1 MFSYVARQPI
11 FNRRQQTIG
20 HELLFRN
27 GECNAF
33 PVIEANEATCRLVLE
48 NYMAIGNERT
58 FKGQRNFINFP
69 QHCLVS
75 LMPLLLPKSKV
86 VIEILETCIPDDE
99 LFSAIKHLYHKG
111 YIIALDDFEYDVRWQ
126 RFFRYVHI
134 IKLDLLMLG
143 LDKACDFVRNNHHMK
158 VKFLAE
164 KVESY
169 DDFQVALTAG
179 FDLFQGYYFSRP
191 ELLKRRKVASSELT
205 TIQLLQAIST
215 EPVNFSDIE
224 MIISSDVSLSY
235 LLLRYVN
242 NANRRLIEPISSFH
256 QALVYLGE
264 EKLRMFVGVVA
275 TAHAALDKPKALY
288 VLSLQRAKM
297 CEKLVHY
304 SSLMIPPEQAF
315 LAGMFSLLDA
325 LLDSSLAELLVL
337 LKLQPHIKLAL
348 LHRQGDLGMVLNVVD
363 AFDKA
368 DWQQVTLAAGELGV
382 SEQQVQDSYL
392 QAVAWAEKCT
402 QLDYSNE

>member
-20 HELLFRN
+20 HELLFRD

-33 PVIEANEATCRLVLE
+33 PVIDANEATCRLVLE
-48 NYMAIGNERT
+48 NYMAIGNNNI

-69 QHCLVS
+69 QNCLVN
-75 LMPLLLPKSKV
+75 LMPLLLPKNKV
-86 VIEILETCIPDDE
+86 VIEILETCIPNDE
-99 LFSAIKHLYHKG
+99 LFFAIKRLYQKG
-111 YIIALDDFEYDVRWQ
+111 YIIALDDFEYDIRWQ

-143 LDKACDFVRNNHHMK
+143 LKKACDFVRDNRHLK

-164 KVESY
+164 KVENHAA
-169 DDFQVALTAG
+169 FQASLAAG
-179 FDLFQGYYFSRP
+179 FDFFQGYYFSRP
-191 ELLKRRKVASSELT
+191 EVLKHRKVAASELI
-205 TIQLLQAIST
+205 TIQLLQAISC
-215 EPVNFSDIE
+215 EPVDFDNIE
-224 MIISSDVSLSY
+224 KIISSDVSLSY

-242 NANRRLIEPISSFH
+242 NANHHRLVEPISSFH

-288 VLSLQRAKM
+288 ALSLQRAKM
-297 CEKLVHY
+297 CEELVNY
-304 SSLMIPPEQAF
+304 SSSMIPKEQAF

-325 LLDSSLAELLVL
+325 LLDSSLADLLVL
-337 LKLQPHIKLAL
+337 LKLQPHIQASL
-348 LHRQGDLGMVLNVVD
+348 LHREGELGQVLDLVD

-368 DWQQVTLAAGELGV
+368 DWQQVAIKCSGLGL

-392 QAVAWAEKCT
+392 QAATWAENCT
-402 QLDYSNE
+402 QIDCSN

>member
-1 MFSYVARQPI
+1 MFAYVARQPI

-20 HELLFRN
+20 HELLFRD

-33 PVIEANEATCRLVLE
+33 PAIDANEATCRLVLE
-48 NYMAIGNERT
+48 NYMAIGDDLAY
-58 FKGQRNFINFP
+58 KGQRNFINFP
-69 QHCLVS
+69 HSCLVN
-75 LMPLLLPKSKV
+75 LIPLLLPKNKV
-86 VIEILETCIPDDE
+86 VIEILETCTPDDE
-99 LFSAIKHLYHKG
+99 LFLAIKHLHHKG
-111 YIIALDDFEYDVRWQ
+111 YIIALDDFEYDVRWH
-126 RFFRYVHI
+126 RFFRFVHI

-143 LDKACDFVRNNHHMK
+143 LNNACDFVRNNRHMK

-164 KVESY
+164 KVETY
-169 DDFQVALTAG
+169 DDFQVSLAAG

-191 ELLKRRKVASSELT
+191 ELLKRRKVAPSELT
-205 TIQLLQAIST
+205 TIQLLQAVSA
-215 EPVNFSDIE
+215 EPVNFTNIE

-242 NANRRLIEPISSFH
+242 QTNQRLVEPISSFH

-288 VLSLQRAKM
+288 ALSLQRAKM
-297 CEKLVHY
+297 CEILVDY
-304 SSLMIPPEQAF
+304 SPLEILSQQAF

-325 LLDSSLAELLVL
+325 LLDSSLAELLGL
-337 LKLQPHIKLAL
+337 LKLQPNIQAAL
-348 LHRQGDLGMVLNVVD
+348 LHRQGELGQVLNLVD

-368 DWQQVTLAAGELGV
+368 DWRQVARECCRLGL

-392 QAVAWAEKCT
+392 QAIAWAEKCA
-402 QLDYSNE
+402 QIDNLS

>member
-1 MFSYVARQPI
+1 MFAYVARQPI

-20 HELLFRN
+20 HELLFRD

-33 PVIEANEATCRLVLE
+33 PAIDANEATCRLVLE
-48 NYMAIGNERT
+48 NYMAIGDDLAY
-58 FKGQRNFINFP
+58 KGQRNFINFP
-69 QHCLVS
+69 HSCLVN
-75 LMPLLLPKSKV
+75 LIPLLLPKNKV
-86 VIEILETCIPDDE
+86 VIEILETCTPDDE
-99 LFSAIKHLYHKG
+99 LFLAIKHLHHKG
-111 YIIALDDFEYDVRWQ
+111 YIIALDDFEYDVRWH
-126 RFFRYVHI
+126 RFFRFVHI

-143 LDKACDFVRNNHHMK
+143 LNNACDFVRNNRHMK

-169 DDFQVALTAG
+169 DDFQVSLAAG

-191 ELLKRRKVASSELT
+191 ELLKRRKVAPSELT
-205 TIQLLQAIST
+205 TIQLLQAVSA
-215 EPVNFSDIE
+215 EPVNFTDIE
-224 MIISSDVSLSY
+224 TIISSDVSLSY

-242 NANRRLIEPISSFH
+242 QTNQRLVEPISSFH

-288 VLSLQRAKM
+288 ALSLQRAKM
-297 CEKLVHY
+297 CEILVDY
-304 SSLMIPPEQAF
+304 SPLEILSQQAF

-325 LLDSSLAELLVL
+325 LLDSSLAELLGL
-337 LKLQPHIKLAL
+337 LKLQPNIQAAL
-348 LHRQGDLGMVLNVVD
+348 LHRQGELGQVLNLVD

-368 DWQQVTLAAGELGV
+368 DWRQVARECCRLGL

-392 QAVAWAEKCT
+392 RAVTWADKCA
-402 QLDYSNE
+402 QIDNLS

>member
-1 MFSYVARQPI
+1 MFAYVARQPI

-20 HELLFRN
+20 HELLFRD

-33 PVIEANEATCRLVLE
+33 PAIDANEATCRLVLE
-48 NYMAIGNERT
+48 NYMAIGDDLAY
-58 FKGQRNFINFP
+58 KGQRNFINFP
-69 QHCLVS
+69 HSCLVN
-75 LMPLLLPKSKV
+75 LIPLLLPKNKV
-86 VIEILETCIPDDE
+86 VIEILETCTPDDE
-99 LFSAIKHLYHKG
+99 LFLAIKHLHHKG
-111 YIIALDDFEYDVRWQ
+111 YIIALDDFEYDVRWH
-126 RFFRYVHI
+126 RFFRFVHI

-143 LDKACDFVRNNHHMK
+143 LNNACDFVRNNRHMK

-164 KVESY
+164 KVETY
-169 DDFQVALTAG
+169 DDFQVSLAAG

-191 ELLKRRKVASSELT
+191 ELLKRRKVAPSELT
-205 TIQLLQAIST
+205 TIQLLQAVSA
-215 EPVNFSDIE
+215 EPVNFTDIE
-224 MIISSDVSLSY
+224 TIISSDVSLSY

-242 NANRRLIEPISSFH
+242 QTNQRLVEPISSFH

-288 VLSLQRAKM
+288 ALSLQRAKM
-297 CEKLVHY
+297 CEILVDY
-304 SSLMIPPEQAF
+304 SPLEILSQQAF

-325 LLDSSLAELLVL
+325 LLDSSLAELLGL
-337 LKLQPHIKLAL
+337 LKLQPNIQVAL
-348 LHRQGDLGMVLNVVD
+348 LHRQGELGQVLNLVD

-368 DWQQVTLAAGELGV
+368 DWRQVTRECCRLGL

-392 QAVAWAEKCT
+392 RAVTWADKCA
-402 QLDYSNE
+402 QIDNLS

>member
-33 PVIEANEATCRLVLE
+33 PAIDADEATCRLVLE
-48 NYMAIGNERT
+48 NYMAIGNEHI

-69 QHCLVS
+69 YRCLIN
-75 LMPLLLPKSKV
+75 LMPLLLPKNKV

-99 LFSAIKHLYHKG
+99 LFLAIKHLHHKG

-126 RFFRYVHI
+126 RFFCYVHI

-143 LDKACDFVRNNHHMK
+143 VDKACDFVRNNRHMK

-169 DDFQVALTAG
+169 DDFQVALAAG
-179 FDLFQGYYFSRP
+179 FDLFQGYYFSHP
-191 ELLKRRKVASSELT
+191 ELLKRRKVAASELT
-205 TIQLLQAIST
+205 TIQLLQAISA

-264 EKLRMFVGVVA
+264 DKLRMFVGVVA

-325 LLDSSLAELLVL
+325 LLDSSLADLLVL
-337 LKLQPHIKLAL
+337 LKLQPHIHIAL
-348 LHRQGDLGMVLNVVD
+348 LSRQGELGVVLNLVD

-368 DWQQVTLAAGELGV
+368 DWQQVMLACTELGL

-402 QLDYSNE
+402 QMDYSS

>member
-1 MFSYVARQPI
+1 MFAYVARQPI

-20 HELLFRN
+20 HELLFRD

-33 PVIEANEATCRLVLE
+33 PAIDANEATCRLVLE
-48 NYMAIGNERT
+48 NYMAIGDDLAY
-58 FKGQRNFINFP
+58 KGQRNFINFP
-69 QHCLVS
+69 HSCLVN
-75 LMPLLLPKSKV
+75 LIPLLLPKNKV
-86 VIEILETCIPDDE
+86 VIEILETCTPDDE
-99 LFSAIKHLYHKG
+99 LFLAIKHLHHKG
-111 YIIALDDFEYDVRWQ
+111 YIIALDDFEYDVRWH
-126 RFFRYVHI
+126 RFFRFVHI

-143 LDKACDFVRNNHHMK
+143 LNNACDFVRNNRHMK

-164 KVESY
+164 KVETY
-169 DDFQVALTAG
+169 DDFQVSLAAG

-191 ELLKRRKVASSELT
+191 ELLKRRKVAPSELT
-205 TIQLLQAIST
+205 TIQLLQAVSA
-215 EPVNFSDIE
+215 EPVNFTDIE
-224 MIISSDVSLSY
+224 TIISSDVSLSY

-242 NANRRLIEPISSFH
+242 QTNQRLVEPISSFH

-288 VLSLQRAKM
+288 ALSLQRAKM
-297 CEKLVHY
+297 CEILVDY
-304 SSLMIPPEQAF
+304 SPLEILSQQAF

-325 LLDSSLAELLVL
+325 LLDSSLAELLGL
-337 LKLQPHIKLAL
+337 LKLQPNIQAAL
-348 LHRQGDLGMVLNVVD
+348 LHRQGELGQVLNLVD

-368 DWQQVTLAAGELGV
+368 DWRQVARECCRLGL

-392 QAVAWAEKCT
+392 RAVTWADKCA
-402 QLDYSNE
+402 QIDNLS

>member
-11 FNRRQQTIG
+11 FNRRQQTMG
-20 HELLFRN
+20 HELLFRD
-27 GECNAF
+27 GEYNAF
-33 PVIEANEATCRLVLE
+33 PNIDADQATCRLVVE
-48 NYMAIGNERT
+48 NYMAIGDDYAYR
-58 FKGQRNFINFP
+58 GQRNFINFP

-75 LMPLLLPKSKV
+75 LMPLLLPKNKV
-86 VIEILETCIPDDE
+86 VIEILETCTPDDE
-99 LFSAIKHLYHKG
+99 LFLAIKHLHHKG

-143 LDKACDFVRNNHHMK
+143 LEKACDFVRNNRHLN

-164 KVESY
+164 KVETY
-169 DDFQVALTAG
+169 TDFQTSLNAG

-191 ELLKRRKVASSELT
+191 ELVKRRKVAASELT
-205 TIQLLQAIST
+205 TIQLLQAISS
-215 EPVNFSDIE
+215 EPVNFAEIE
-224 MIISSDVSLSY
+224 NIISSDVSLSY

-242 NANRRLIEPISSFH
+242 QTNRRLVEPISSFH

-288 VLSLQRAKM
+288 ALSLQRAKM
-297 CEKLVHY
+297 CEKLVDC
-304 SSLMIPPEQAF
+304 SALTLPSQQAF

-337 LKLQPHIKLAL
+337 LKLQPNIQMAL
-348 LHRQGDLGMVLNVVD
+348 LHREGQLGQVLNLVD

-368 DWQQVTLAAGELGV
+368 DWQQVTIECCRLGI
-382 SEQQVQDSYL
+382 SEQQVQQSYL
-392 QAVAWAEKCT
+392 QAVAWSEKCA
-402 QLDYSNE
+402 QINNPPS

>member
-33 PVIEANEATCRLVLE
+33 PAIDADEATCRLVLE
-48 NYMAIGNERT
+48 NYMAIGNEHI

-69 QHCLVS
+69 HRCLIN
-75 LMPLLLPKSKV
+75 LMPLLLPKNKV

-99 LFSAIKHLYHKG
+99 LFLAIKHLHHKG

-126 RFFRYVHI
+126 RFFCYVHI

-143 LDKACDFVRNNHHMK
+143 LDKACDFVRNNRHMK

-169 DDFQVALTAG
+169 DDFQVALAAG
-179 FDLFQGYYFSRP
+179 FDLFQGYYFSHP
-191 ELLKRRKVASSELT
+191 ELLKRRKVAASELT
-205 TIQLLQAIST
+205 TIQLLQAISA

-264 EKLRMFVGVVA
+264 DKLRMFVGVVA

-325 LLDSSLAELLVL
+325 LLDSSLADLLVL
-337 LKLQPHIKLAL
+337 LKLQPHIHIAL
-348 LHRQGDLGMVLNVVD
+348 LSRQGELGVVLNLVD

-368 DWQQVTLAAGELGV
+368 DWQQVMLACTELGV

-402 QLDYSNE
+402 QMDYSS

>member
-33 PVIEANEATCRLVLE
+33 PAIDADEATCRLVLE
-48 NYMAIGNERT
+48 NYMAIGNEHI

-69 QHCLVS
+69 HRCLIN
-75 LMPLLLPKSKV
+75 LMPLLLPKNKV

-99 LFSAIKHLYHKG
+99 LFLVIKHLHHKG

-126 RFFRYVHI
+126 RFFCYVHI

-143 LDKACDFVRNNHHMK
+143 VDKACDFVRNNRHMK

-169 DDFQVALTAG
+169 DDFQVALAAG
-179 FDLFQGYYFSRP
+179 FDLFQGYYFSHP
-191 ELLKRRKVASSELT
+191 ELLKRRKVAASELT
-205 TIQLLQAIST
+205 TIQLLQAISA

-264 EKLRMFVGVVA
+264 DKLRMFVGVVA

-325 LLDSSLAELLVL
+325 LLDSSLADLLVL
-337 LKLQPHIKLAL
+337 LKLQPHIHIAL
-348 LHRQGDLGMVLNVVD
+348 LSRQGELGVVLNLVD
-363 AFDKA
+363 AFDRA
-368 DWQQVTLAAGELGV
+368 DWQQVMLACTELGL

-402 QLDYSNE
+402 QMDYSS

>member
-11 FNRRQQTIG
+11 FNRRQQTMG
-20 HELLFRN
+20 YELLFRD

-33 PVIEANEATCRLVLE
+33 PSIDANEATCRLVLE
-48 NYMAIGNERT
+48 NYMAIGEDQAYR
-58 FKGQRNFINFP
+58 GQRNYINFP
-69 QHCLVS
+69 HSCLVN
-75 LMPLLLPKSKV
+75 LIPLLLPKNKV
-86 VIEILETCIPDDE
+86 VIEILETCIPNDE
-99 LFSAIKHLYHKG
+99 LFLAIKYLHQKG
-111 YIIALDDFEYDVRWQ
+111 YIIALDDFEYDIKWQ

-143 LDKACDFVRNNHHMK
+143 LEKACDFVRNNRHIK

-164 KVESY
+164 KVETY
-169 DDFQVALTAG
+169 DDFQVSLAAG

-191 ELLKRRKVASSELT
+191 ELLKRRKVAPSELT
-205 TIQLLQAIST
+205 TIQLLQAVSA
-215 EPVNFSDIE
+215 EPVNFTDIE
-224 MIISSDVSLSY
+224 TIISSDVSLSY

-242 NANRRLIEPISSFH
+242 QTNQRLVEPISSFH

-288 VLSLQRAKM
+288 ALSLQRAKM
-297 CEKLVHY
+297 CETLVDY
-304 SSLMIPPEQAF
+304 SPLVIPTQQAF

-337 LKLQPHIKLAL
+337 LKLQPTIQAAL
-348 LHRQGDLGMVLNVVD
+348 LQRQGELGQVLNLVD

-368 DWQQVTLAAGELGV
+368 DWSQVTRECHGLGL

-392 QAVAWAEKCT
+392 QAVAWAEKCA
-402 QLDYSNE
+402 QIDYKS

>member
-1 MFSYVARQPI
+1 MFAYVARQPI

-20 HELLFRN
+20 HELLFRD

-33 PVIEANEATCRLVLE
+33 PAIDANEATCRLVLE
-48 NYMAIGNERT
+48 NYMAIGDDLAY
-58 FKGQRNFINFP
+58 KGQRNFINFP
-69 QHCLVS
+69 HSCLVN
-75 LMPLLLPKSKV
+75 LIPLLLPKNKV
-86 VIEILETCIPDDE
+86 VIEILETCTPDDE
-99 LFSAIKHLYHKG
+99 LFLAIKHLHHKG
-111 YIIALDDFEYDVRWQ
+111 YIIALDDFEYDVRWH
-126 RFFRYVHI
+126 RFFRFVHI

-143 LDKACDFVRNNHHMK
+143 LNNACDFVRNNRHME

-164 KVESY
+164 KVETY
-169 DDFQVALTAG
+169 DDFQISLAAG

-191 ELLKRRKVASSELT
+191 ELLKRRKVAPSELT
-205 TIQLLQAIST
+205 TIQLLQAVSA
-215 EPVNFSDIE
+215 EPVNFTDIE
-224 MIISSDVSLSY
+224 TIISSDVSLSY

-242 NANRRLIEPISSFH
+242 QTNQRLVEPISSFH

-288 VLSLQRAKM
+288 ALSLQRAKM
-297 CEKLVHY
+297 CEILVDY
-304 SSLMIPPEQAF
+304 SPLEILSQQAF

-325 LLDSSLAELLVL
+325 LLDSSLAELLGL
-337 LKLQPHIKLAL
+337 LKLQPNIQAAL
-348 LHRQGDLGMVLNVVD
+348 LHRQGELGQVLNLVD

-368 DWQQVTLAAGELGV
+368 DWRQVARECCRLGL

-392 QAVAWAEKCT
+392 RAVTWADKCA
-402 QLDYSNE
+402 QIDNLS

>member
-20 HELLFRN
+20 HELLFRD

-33 PVIEANEATCRLVLE
+33 PVIDANEATCRLVLE

-69 QHCLVS
+69 QNCLVN
-75 LMPLLLPKSKV
+75 LMPLLLPKNQV
-86 VIEILETCIPDDE
+86 VIEILETCIPNDE
-99 LFSAIKHLYHKG
+99 LFLAIKHLHRKG
-111 YIIALDDFEYDVRWQ
+111 YIIALDDFEYDVKWQ

-143 LDKACDFVRNNHHMK
+143 VEKACDFVRNNRHVKM
-158 VKFLAE
+158 KFLAE
-164 KVESY
+164 KVENHAA
-169 DDFQVALTAG
+169 FQASLDAG
-179 FDLFQGYYFSRP
+179 FDFFQGYYFSRP
-191 ELLKRRKVASSELT
+191 EVLKHRKVAASELI
-205 TIQLLQAIST
+205 TIQLLQAISC
-215 EPVNFSDIE
+215 EPVDFENIE
-224 MIISSDVSLSY
+224 NIVSSDVSLSY

-242 NANRRLIEPISSFH
+242 NANHRLVEPISSFH

-288 VLSLQRAKM
+288 ALSLQRAKM
-297 CEKLVHY
+297 CEELINY
-304 SSLMIPPEQAF
+304 SSSMIPKEQAF

-325 LLDSSLAELLVL
+325 LLDSSLADLLVL
-337 LKLQPHIKLAL
+337 LKLQPHIHIAL
-348 LHRQGDLGMVLNVVD
+348 LSRQGELGVVLNLVD

-368 DWQQVTLAAGELGV
+368 DWQQVMLACTELGL

-392 QAVAWAEKCT
+392 QAVTWAEKCT
-402 QLDYSNE
+402 QMDYSS

>member
-33 PVIEANEATCRLVLE
+33 PAIDADEATCRLVLE
-48 NYMAIGNERT
+48 NYMAIGNEHI

-69 QHCLVS
+69 HRCLIN
-75 LMPLLLPKSKV
+75 LMPLLLPKNKV

-99 LFSAIKHLYHKG
+99 LFLTIKHLHHKG

-126 RFFRYVHI
+126 RFFCYVHI

-143 LDKACDFVRNNHHMK
+143 LDKACDFVRNNRHMK

-169 DDFQVALTAG
+169 DDFQVALAAG
-179 FDLFQGYYFSRP
+179 FDLFQDYYFSHP
-191 ELLKRRKVASSELT
+191 ELLKRRKVAASELT
-205 TIQLLQAIST
+205 TIQLLQAISA

-264 EKLRMFVGVVA
+264 DKLRMFVGVVA

-325 LLDSSLAELLVL
+325 LLDSSLADLLVL
-337 LKLQPHIKLAL
+337 LKLQPHIHIAL
-348 LHRQGDLGMVLNVVD
+348 LSRQGELGVVLNLVD

-368 DWQQVTLAAGELGV
+368 DWQQVMLACTELGL

-402 QLDYSNE
+402 QMDYSS

>member
-33 PVIEANEATCRLVLE
+33 PAIDADEATCRLVLE
-48 NYMAIGNERT
+48 NYMAIGNEHI

-69 QHCLVS
+69 HRCLIN
-75 LMPLLLPKSKV
+75 LMPLLLPKNKV

-99 LFSAIKHLYHKG
+99 LFLAIKHLHHKG

-126 RFFRYVHI
+126 RFFCYVHI

-143 LDKACDFVRNNHHMK
+143 VDKACDFVRNNRHMK

-169 DDFQVALTAG
+169 DDFQVALAAG
-179 FDLFQGYYFSRP
+179 FDLFQGYYFSHP
-191 ELLKRRKVASSELT
+191 ELLKRRKVAASELT
-205 TIQLLQAIST
+205 TIQLLQAISA

-264 EKLRMFVGVVA
+264 DKLRMFVGVVA

-304 SSLMIPPEQAF
+304 SSLMIQPEQAF

-325 LLDSSLAELLVL
+325 LLDSSLADLLVL
-337 LKLQPHIKLAL
+337 LKLQPHIHIAL
-348 LHRQGDLGMVLNVVD
+348 LSRQGELGVVLNLVD

-368 DWQQVTLAAGELGV
+368 DWQQVMLACTELGV
-382 SEQQVQDSYL
+382 SEQQAQDSYL

-402 QLDYSNE
+402 QMDYSS

>member
-1 MFSYVARQPI
+1 MFAYVARQPI

-20 HELLFRN
+20 HELLFRD

-33 PVIEANEATCRLVLE
+33 PAIDANEATCRLVLE
-48 NYMAIGNERT
+48 NYMAIGDDLAY
-58 FKGQRNFINFP
+58 KGQRNFINFP
-69 QHCLVS
+69 HSCLVN
-75 LMPLLLPKSKV
+75 LIPLLLPKNKV
-86 VIEILETCIPDDE
+86 VIEILETCTPDDE
-99 LFSAIKHLYHKG
+99 LFLAIKHLHHKG
-111 YIIALDDFEYDVRWQ
+111 YIIALDDFEYDVRWH
-126 RFFRYVHI
+126 RFFRFVHI

-143 LDKACDFVRNNHHMK
+143 LNNACDFVRNNRHMK

-164 KVESY
+164 KVETY
-169 DDFQVALTAG
+169 DDFQVSLAAG

-191 ELLKRRKVASSELT
+191 ELLKRRKVAPSELT
-205 TIQLLQAIST
+205 TIQLLQAVSA
-215 EPVNFSDIE
+215 EPVNFTNIE
-224 MIISSDVSLSY
+224 TIISSDVSLSY

-242 NANRRLIEPISSFH
+242 QTNQRLVEPISSFH

-288 VLSLQRAKM
+288 ALSLQRAKM
-297 CEKLVHY
+297 CEILVDY
-304 SSLMIPPEQAF
+304 SPLEILSQQAF

-325 LLDSSLAELLVL
+325 LLDSSLAELLGL
-337 LKLQPHIKLAL
+337 LKLQPNIQAAL
-348 LHRQGDLGMVLNVVD
+348 LHRQGELGQVLNLVD

-368 DWQQVTLAAGELGV
+368 DWRQVARECCRLGL

-392 QAVAWAEKCT
+392 RAVTWADKCA
-402 QLDYSNE
+402 QIDNLS

>member
-1 MFSYVARQPI
+1 MFAYVARQPI

-20 HELLFRN
+20 HELLFRD

-33 PVIEANEATCRLVLE
+33 PAIDANEATCRLVLE
-48 NYMAIGNERT
+48 NYMAIGDDLAY
-58 FKGQRNFINFP
+58 KGQRNFINFP
-69 QHCLVS
+69 HSCLVN
-75 LMPLLLPKSKV
+75 LIPLLLPKNKV

-99 LFSAIKHLYHKG
+99 LFLAIKHLHQKG
-111 YIIALDDFEYDVRWQ
+111 YMIALDDFEYDVRWQ

-143 LDKACDFVRNNHHMK
+143 LDNACDFVRNNRHLK

-169 DDFQVALTAG
+169 DDFQVSLAAG
-179 FDLFQGYYFSRP
+179 FELFQGYYFSRP
-191 ELLKRRKVASSELT
+191 ELLKRRKVAASELT
-205 TIQLLQAIST
+205 TIQLLQAISC
-215 EPVNFSDIE
+215 EPVNFTDIE
-224 MIISSDVSLSY
+224 MIISRDVSLSY

-242 NANRRLIEPISSFH
+242 QTNRRLVDPISSFH

-264 EKLRMFVGVVA
+264 EKLRMFVSVVA

-288 VLSLQRAKM
+288 ALSLQRAKM
-297 CEKLVHY
+297 CEILANYSPLVI
-304 SSLMIPPEQAF
+304 LKQQAF

-325 LLDSSLAELLVL
+325 LLDNSLAELVRL
-337 LKLQPHIKLAL
+337 LKLQPTIQAAL
-348 LHRQGDLGMVLNVVD
+348 LHREGELGKVLNLVD

-368 DWQQVTLAAGELGV
+368 DWQQVTLECYQLGL

-392 QAVAWAEKCT
+392 QAMAWAEKCA
-402 QLDYSNE
+402 QIDNLS

>member
-33 PVIEANEATCRLVLE
+33 PAIDADEATCRLVLE
-48 NYMAIGNERT
+48 NYMAIGNEHI

-69 QHCLVS
+69 HRCLIN
-75 LMPLLLPKSKV
+75 LMPLLLPKNKV

-99 LFSAIKHLYHKG
+99 LFLAIKHLHHKG

-126 RFFRYVHI
+126 RFFCYVHI

-143 LDKACDFVRNNHHMK
+143 LDKACDFVRNNRHMK

-169 DDFQVALTAG
+169 DDFQVALAAG
-179 FDLFQGYYFSRP
+179 FDLFQGYYFSHP
-191 ELLKRRKVASSELT
+191 ELLKRRKVAASELT
-205 TIQLLQAIST
+205 TIQLLQAISA

-264 EKLRMFVGVVA
+264 DKLRMFVGVVA

-325 LLDSSLAELLVL
+325 LLDSSLADLLVL
-337 LKLQPHIKLAL
+337 LKLQPHIHIVL
-348 LHRQGDLGMVLNVVD
+348 LSRQGELGVVLNLVD

-368 DWQQVTLAAGELGV
+368 DWQQVMLACTELGV

-402 QLDYSNE
+402 QMDYSS

>member
-33 PVIEANEATCRLVLE
+33 PAIDADEATCRLVLE
-48 NYMAIGNERT
+48 NYMAIGNEHI

-69 QHCLVS
+69 HRCLIN
-75 LMPLLLPKSKV
+75 LMPLLLPKNKV

-99 LFSAIKHLYHKG
+99 LFLAIKHLHHKG

-126 RFFRYVHI
+126 RFFCYVHI

-143 LDKACDFVRNNHHMK
+143 LDKACDFVRNNRHMK

-169 DDFQVALTAG
+169 DDFQVALAAG
-179 FDLFQGYYFSRP
+179 FDLFQGYYFSHP
-191 ELLKRRKVASSELT
+191 ELLKRRKVAASELT
-205 TIQLLQAIST
+205 TIQLLQAISA

-264 EKLRMFVGVVA
+264 DKLRMFVGVVA

-325 LLDSSLAELLVL
+325 LLDSSLADLLVL
-337 LKLQPHIKLAL
+337 LKLQPHIHIAL
-348 LHRQGDLGMVLNVVD
+348 LSRQGELGVVLNLVD

-368 DWQQVTLAAGELGV
+368 DWQQVMLACTELGL

-402 QLDYSNE
+402 QMDYSS

>member
-20 HELLFRN
+20 HELLFRD
-27 GECNAF
+27 GEYNAF
-33 PVIEANEATCRLVLE
+33 PNIEADQATCRLVVE
-48 NYMAIGNERT
+48 NYMAIGDDYAYR
-58 FKGQRNFINFP
+58 GQRNFINFP

-75 LMPLLLPKSKV
+75 LMPLLLPKNKV
-86 VIEILETCIPDDE
+86 VIEVLETCTPNDE
-99 LFSAIKHLYHKG
+99 LFLAIKHLHRKG

-143 LDKACDFVRNNHHMK
+143 LEKACDFVRNNRHMK

-164 KVESY
+164 KVETY
-169 DDFQVALTAG
+169 TDFQTSLNAG

-191 ELLKRRKVASSELT
+191 ELLKRRKVAASELT
-205 TIQLLQAIST
+205 TIQLLQAISN
-215 EPVNFSDIE
+215 EPVNFADIE
-224 MIISSDVSLSY
+224 NIISHDVSLSY

-242 NANRRLIEPISSFH
+242 QTNCRLIEPISSFR

-288 VLSLQRAKM
+288 ALSLQRAKM
-297 CEKLVHY
+297 
-304 SSLMIPPEQAF
+304 S
-315 LAGMFSLLDA
+315 GGDTWW
-325 LLDSSLAELLVL
+325 ELS
-337 LKLQPHIKLAL
+337 
-348 LHRQGDLGMVLNVVD
+348 G
-363 AFDKA
+363 
-368 DWQQVTLAAGELGV
+368 
-382 SEQQVQDSYL
+382 
-392 QAVAWAEKCT
+392 
-402 QLDYSNE
+402 

>member
-69 QHCLVS
+69 QRCLVS

-86 VIEILETCIPDDE
+86 VIEILETCVPDDE
-99 LFSAIKHLYHKG
+99 LFSAIKHLHHKG

-143 LDKACDFVRNNHHMK
+143 LDKACDFVRNNRHMK

-169 DDFQVALTAG
+169 DDFQVALAAG

-191 ELLKRRKVASSELT
+191 ELLKRRKVAASELT
-205 TIQLLQAIST
+205 TIRLLQAIST
-215 EPVNFSDIE
+215 EPVNFNDIE

-242 NANRRLIEPISSFH
+242 NANHRLVEPISSFH

-264 EKLRMFVGVVA
+264 DKLRMFVGVVA

-288 VLSLQRAKM
+288 FLSLQRAKM

-304 SSLMIPPEQAF
+304 SSLVIPPEQAF

-325 LLDSSLAELLVL
+325 LLDSSLAELLML
-337 LKLQPHIKLAL
+337 LKLQPHIKMAL
-348 LHRQGDLGMVLNVVD
+348 LHRQGDLGLVLNIVD

-368 DWQQVTLAAGELGV
+368 NWQQVALACGELGL
-382 SEQQVQDSYL
+382 SEQQVQESYL
-392 QAVAWAEKCT
+392 QALAWAEEST
-402 QLDYSNE
+402 QIDYTR

>member
-1 MFSYVARQPI
+1 
-11 FNRRQQTIG
+11 
-20 HELLFRN
+20 
-27 GECNAF
+27 
-33 PVIEANEATCRLVLE
+33 
-48 NYMAIGNERT
+48 
-58 FKGQRNFINFP
+58 
-69 QHCLVS
+69 
-75 LMPLLLPKSKV
+75 MPLLLPKNKV

-99 LFSAIKHLYHKG
+99 LFLAIKHLHHKG

-126 RFFRYVHI
+126 RFFCYVHI

-143 LDKACDFVRNNHHMK
+143 VDKACDFVRNNRHMK

-169 DDFQVALTAG
+169 DDFQVALAAG
-179 FDLFQGYYFSRP
+179 FDLFQGYYFSHP
-191 ELLKRRKVASSELT
+191 ELLKRRKVAASELT
-205 TIQLLQAIST
+205 TIQLLQAISA

-264 EKLRMFVGVVA
+264 DKLRMFVGVVA

-325 LLDSSLAELLVL
+325 LLDSSLADLLVL
-337 LKLQPHIKLAL
+337 LKLQPHIHIAL
-348 LHRQGDLGMVLNVVD
+348 LSRQGELGVVLNLVD

-368 DWQQVTLAAGELGV
+368 DWQQVMLACTELGV

-402 QLDYSNE
+402 QMDYSS

>member
-20 HELLFRN
+20 HELLFRD

-33 PVIEANEATCRLVLE
+33 PAIEANEATCRLVLE
-48 NYMAIGNERT
+48 NYMAIGNDHLC
-58 FKGQRNFINFP
+58 KGQRNFINFP
-69 QHCLVS
+69 QNCLVN

-86 VIEILETCIPDDE
+86 VIEILETCIPNDE
-99 LFSAIKHLYHKG
+99 LFLAIKQLHQKG

-143 LDKACDFVRNNHHMK
+143 LEKSCDFVRNNRHLK

-164 KVESY
+164 KVENY
-169 DDFQVALTAG
+169 AAFQASLAAG
-179 FDLFQGYYFSRP
+179 FDFFQGYYFSRP
-191 ELLKRRKVASSELT
+191 EVLKHRKVAASELI
-205 TIQLLQAIST
+205 TIQLLQAISC
-215 EPVNFSDIE
+215 EPVNFENIE
-224 MIISSDVSLSY
+224 KIISSDVSLSY

-242 NANRRLIEPISSFH
+242 NANHRLVEPISSFH

-264 EKLRMFVGVVA
+264 DKLRMFVGVVA

-288 VLSLQRAKM
+288 SLSLQRAKM

-304 SSLMIPPEQAF
+304 SSLRIPPEQAF

-325 LLDSSLAELLVL
+325 LLDSSLADLLVL
-337 LKLQPHIKLAL
+337 LKLQPHIKMAL
-348 LHRQGDLGMVLNVVD
+348 LHRQGDLGGILNVVD

-368 DWQQVTLAAGELGV
+368 DWQQVALACSELGL

-392 QAVAWAEKCT
+392 QAVVWAEKAM
-402 QLDYSNE
+402 QLDGSNE